1 MLKTMKQ
8 IFKYTLLAVLA
19 CLATMTCNA
28 KTIRIDAKKV
38 KGDFAMQLRDLCSTA
53 TYNDTVV
60 FNFGKGVYTIDAT
73 IECKCNVI
81 IKGKGRKKSKIV
93 FDHGHTRNGKRA
105 YTSDAFIKIHGTPRH
120 TISVDISDVSFGIK
134 EHQGIWWED
143 AERYAVKIYHANH
156 VNVHDVDSYLEN
168 AYITN
173 FDLRVCSNVT
183 FFNNTITNYNNCK
196 TGGCLWLRGDMHNI
210 TIKNNRFYKYGK
222 DETLAFFGNVIDSSN
237 GNVTGAVTRTNI
249 MVDGNEFYYGGY
261 KRKDKDPEANCS
273 MVLSYFSE
281 EQDSGERCTTNN
293 LTLRNNT
300 FHISD
305 VTSRCIYLGFNH
317 ADRHNNILIEN
328 NQITNTAINREYKYY
343 HQDIE
348 VHDASSGN
356 DTIRII
362 NNKVQNYNT
371 VIDPYGSSAYAF
383 LRVHGG
389 TYLAQANKVVN
400 HATINPTNGKAA
412 GIRAVWCGAEG
423 GNITLRDNVFKGLYY
438 TGFFSSSKGCEQAK
452 FNAQNNYFSGD
463 TRIYCNNIKRLD
475 IDFTC
480 NTLDSDNT
488 NFFLQEFADHGSV
501 TFNNNLVTVKDGH
514 GELMTHWSK
523 VSTDSMRFDKLE
535 VTNNVLKG
543 VKNEAELLRNITNV
557 NKRKVRNNTISR

>member
-1 MLKTMKQ
+1 MKQ
-8 IFKYTLLAVLA
+8 IIKFSSIVMLMCT
-19 CLATMTCNA
+19 ATIVGHA
-28 KTIRIDAKKV
+28 KSIKIDVKKV
-38 KGDFAMQLRDLCSTA
+38 RGDLAMELRDLCSTA
-53 TYNDTVV
+53 TYNDTVI
-60 FNFGKGVYTIDAT
+60 FNFGKGTYTIDAT
-73 IECKCNVI
+73 IDCRCNVI
-81 IKGKGRKKSKIV
+81 IKGKGRKQSKIV
-93 FDHGHTRNGKRA
+93 FNQGHSRNGKKA
-105 YTSDAFIKIHGTPRH
+105 YTSDAFIKIQGTPRN
-120 TISVDISDVSFGIK
+120 TISVDISDISFGIK
-134 EHQGIWWED
+134 EHEGIWWEN
-143 AERYAVKIYHANH
+143 AERFAVKIYHAH
-156 VNVHDVDSYLEN
+156 RVNVHDVDSYLEN

-173 FDLRVCSNVT
+173 FDLRVCSNVS
-183 FFNNTITNYNNCK
+183 FSNNTFTNYNNCE
-196 TGGCLWLRGDMHNI
+196 TGGCLWLRGEMHNI
-210 TIKNNRFYKYGK
+210 TIKNNKFYKYGK
-222 DETLAFFGNVIDSSN
+222 DETLAFFGNVIDSST
-237 GNVTGAVTRTNI
+237 GNVTGSVTRTNI
-249 MVDGNEFYYGGY
+249 LVEGNDFYYGGY
-261 KRKDKDPEANCS
+261 QRKDKNPEANCS

-281 EQDSGERCTTNN
+281 ELDDDNRCTTRN

-328 NQITNTAINREYKYY
+328 NQITNTAINREYRYY

-348 VHDASSGN
+348 VHDASASN

-362 NNKVQNYNT
+362 NNKVQNSNT

-400 HATINPTNGKAA
+400 HATINPTKGKAA

-438 TGFFSSSKGCEQAK
+438 TGFFSSSKGCDQAT
-452 FNAQNNYFSGD
+452 FNAYNNYLSGD

-475 IDFTC
+475 IDFTG

-488 NFFLQEFADHGSV
+488 NFFLQEFANRGSV

-514 GELMTHWSK
+514 GELMTHWAK
-523 VSTDSMRFDKLE
+523 GSTDAMRFDRLE
-535 VTNNVLKG
+535 VVNNVLRG
-543 VKNEAELLRNITNV
+543 VKGEKDLFKNITNV
-557 NKRKVRNNTISR
+557 KKRTVRNNTITR

>member
-1 MLKTMKQ
+1 MKQ
-8 IFKYTLLAVLA
+8 LLKYIFLVVMLVMASLAA
-19 CLATMTCNA
+19 HAR
-28 KTIRIDAKKV
+28 TINVDVDKIR
-38 KGDFAMQLRDLCSTA
+38 GDLPMELRALCENVAFS
-53 TYNDTVV
+53 DTVV
-60 FNFGKGVYTIDAT
+60 FNFGKGSYKIDAT
-73 IECKCNVI
+73 VICKCHVVMR
-81 IKGKGRKKSKIV
+81 GLGAKKSKVV
-93 FDHGHTRNGKRA
+93 FAHGHSRNGQRA
-105 YTSDAFIKIHGTPRH
+105 YTSDAFFKFQGTPAQPI
-120 TISVDISDVSFGIK
+120 TVSISDLAFGIQ
-134 EHQGIWWED
+134 EHDGILWKD
-143 AERYAVKIYHANH
+143 AERHAVKILHANR
-156 VNVHDVDSYLEN
+156 VDIHDVDSYLEN

-183 FFNNTITNYNNCK
+183 FVNNTVTNFNNCE
-196 TGGCLWLRGDMHNI
+196 TGGCLWLRGEMHNI

-281 EQDSGERCTTNN
+281 ELGDDNRCTTRN

-328 NQITNTAINREYKYY
+328 NQLTNTAINREYRYY

-348 VHDASSGN
+348 VHDASASN

-362 NNKVQNYNT
+362 NNKVQNSNT

-438 TGFFSSSKGCEQAK
+438 TGFFSSSKGCDQAT
-452 FNAQNNYFSGD
+452 FNAYNNYLSGD

-475 IDFTC
+475 IDFTG
-480 NTLDSDNT
+480 NTLDSDNM
-488 NFFLQEFADHGSV
+488 NFFLQEFADRGTV
-501 TFNNNLVTVKDGH
+501 VFNSNAVTVKDGN
-514 GELMTHWSK
+514 GELMTHWAKGATS
-523 VSTDSMRFDKLE
+523 SMRFDRLE

-543 VKNEAELLRNITNV
+543 VKGEAQLLKNITNV
-557 NKRKVRNNTISR
+557 KKRSLKSNTYMR